1 MRVPATRRTYAK
13 SPGQTASVCRPG
25 PRPQPGRQ
33 ESRLRM
39 MKRIALTVSGGC
51 HLLSANA
58 LPDPTWNLKTNLRTV
73 QNASPGVPAPAS
85 RTPPLLRSGQCQVG
99 CHNLV
104 PDQKHFITYRPS
116 PVKAFR
122 HISGPRAGPGDSGPP
137 RRGGGAPPAGTGKKA
152 SRKPCA
158 GREGGPGPPGR
169 CRRRGLSAPPTAL
182 PQAPPDN
189 RDRMCSSSVVPR
201 SARGQAPRIAKA

>member
-58 LPDPTWNLKTNLRTV
+58 LPDPNVESQTNLRTV

-104 PDQKHFITYRPS
+104 PDQRHFITYRPS

-122 HISGPRAGPGDSGPP
+122 HISGPPGRAGGFGAAPS
-137 RRGGGAPPAGTGKKA
+137 RG
-152 SRKPCA
+152 
-158 GREGGPGPPGR
+158 EGPPGR
-169 CRRRGLSAPPTAL
+169 DREKGLAEAL
-182 PQAPPDN
+182 
-189 RDRMCSSSVVPR
+189 
-201 SARGQAPRIAKA
+201 RGQRGRPRTAGQVPASRPFRASNRPSAGTTR